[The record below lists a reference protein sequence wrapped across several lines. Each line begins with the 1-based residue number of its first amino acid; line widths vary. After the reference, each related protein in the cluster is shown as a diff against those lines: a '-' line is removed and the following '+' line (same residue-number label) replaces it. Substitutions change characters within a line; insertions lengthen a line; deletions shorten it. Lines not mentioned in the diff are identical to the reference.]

1 MDQIEGQ
8 KLLDHAAKIDEC
20 HHFLRRTLQVVVSVS
35 LLSLFLFYYPG
46 VFFFPYS
53 LVHTLERKY
62 MFIICNGILAFLA
75 KSSSSQSLHSY
86 SDETVLGGKFSGA
99 VPKLAATDVVSEE
112 QTLSPQSSIT
122 SRVGVSF
129 VDEEGK
135 EQETVEDQEAD
146 HEEQEE
152 QDKSEDLGS
161 SAENE
166 SKNDS
171 DEEDNG
177 RFSSKE
183 EEAEEVEEATESTAG
198 EELTISTDELNKKF
212 EEFIRKMKEEL
223 RIQAQQQLITTV

>member
-1 MDQIEGQ
+1 MDQNQ
-8 KLLDHAAKIDEC
+8 KLLDHAAKIDKYD
-20 HHFLRRTLQVVVSVS
+20 HFLRRTLQVVISVS
-35 LLSLFLFYYPG
+35 LLSLFFFYYPG

-62 MFIICNGILAFLA
+62 IFIICNGILAFLA
-75 KSSSSQSLHSY
+75 KSSSSRSLYSY

-99 VPKLAATDVVSEE
+99 VPKLDAIDVVSEE
-112 QTLSPQSSIT
+112 QTLSPESSIT
-122 SRVGVSF
+122 SPVGVSF

-152 QDKSEDLGS
+152 QDNSEDL
-161 SAENE
+161 ENE
-166 SKNDS
+166 NDS

-183 EEAEEVEEATESTAG
+183 EEAEEVEEATESAAD

-223 RIQAQQQLITTV
+223 RIQAQQQLITA